1 MKKLKV
7 IVIDDEMLIRKLI
20 RMKMDTKRLNLE
32 VAGEYANGAAALQE
46 LKEIRPDIVISD
58 ICMPEAD
65 GLLFSEE
72 CVKLFPEIKIILVTG
87 YDDFEY
93 ARRGIKAGVFDY
105 LLKPIQEE
113 ELNNALERA
122 TEQILKARGQKEKQS
137 QFLYEIQK
145 KQSGFKRYLPESY
158 SEPEPEY
165 RRDERKTSGVWHKYR
180 RKIFQRDTTGTDCGR
195 RRIL

>member
-46 LKEIRPDIVISD
+46 LREIRPDIVISD

-113 ELNNALERA
+113 ELNVSASKEGVVHNRSFFVILTTDSFEALF
-122 TEQILKARGQKEKQS
+122 IS
-137 QFLYEIQK
+137 Y
-145 KQSGFKRYLPESY
+145 FKPAGIR
-158 SEPEPEY
+158 
-165 RRDERKTSGVWHKYR
+165 
-180 RKIFQRDTTGTDCGR
+180 
-195 RRIL
+195 

>member
-1 MKKLKV
+1 MKELKV

-20 RMKMDTKRLNLE
+20 RMKIDTERLNLKI
-32 VAGEYANGAAALQE
+32 VGEYSNGAAALRKLE
-46 LKEIRPDIVISD
+46 DVKPDIVISD

-87 YDDFEY
+87 YYDFEY

-113 ELNNALERA
+113 
-122 TEQILKARGQKEKQS
+122 
-137 QFLYEIQK
+137 
-145 KQSGFKRYLPESY
+145 
-158 SEPEPEY
+158 
-165 RRDERKTSGVWHKYR
+165 
-180 RKIFQRDTTGTDCGR
+180 
-195 RRIL
+195 

>member
-1 MKKLKV
+1 M
-7 IVIDDEMLIRKLI
+7 
-20 RMKMDTKRLNLE
+20 
-32 VAGEYANGAAALQE
+32 QE
-46 LKEIRPDIVISD
+46 LREIRPDIVISD

-105 LLKPIQEE
+105 LMKPIQEE

-122 TEQILKARGQKEKQS
+122 TEQILKARGQKKNKAG
-137 QFLYEIQK
+137 FCMRYK
-145 KQSGFKRYLPESY
+145 KTKWL
-158 SEPEPEY
+158 
-165 RRDERKTSGVWHKYR
+165 
-180 RKIFQRDTTGTDCGR
+180 
-195 RRIL
+195 

>member
-1 MKKLKV
+1 MLKSEMKKLKV

-46 LKEIRPDIVISD
+46 LREIRPDIVISD

-137 QFLYEIQK
+137 RFLYEIQK
-145 KQSGFKRYLPESY
+145 NKVALRDIYLNHILHKMIDQCCSY
-158 SEPEPEY
+158 Y
-165 RRDERKTSGVWHKYR
+165 M
-180 RKIFQRDTTGTDCGR
+180 F
-195 RRIL
+195 

>member
-93 ARRGIKAGVFDY
+93 ARRGIKAGVF
-105 LLKPIQEE
+105 
-113 ELNNALERA
+113 
-122 TEQILKARGQKEKQS
+122 G
-137 QFLYEIQK
+137 
-145 KQSGFKRYLPESY
+145 
-158 SEPEPEY
+158 
-165 RRDERKTSGVWHKYR
+165 
-180 RKIFQRDTTGTDCGR
+180 
-195 RRIL
+195 